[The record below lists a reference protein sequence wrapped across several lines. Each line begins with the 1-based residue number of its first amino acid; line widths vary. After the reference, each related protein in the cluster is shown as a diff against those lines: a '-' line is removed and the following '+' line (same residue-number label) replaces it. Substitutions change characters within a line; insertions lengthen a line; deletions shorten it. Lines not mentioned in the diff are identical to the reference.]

1 MAKFSINKQYLLSL
15 ALVFLLVFPASA
27 VLAAA
32 RPNILIINSYNAD
45 AQGTSNN
52 ISEFMDEYRR
62 LGGTENVVIEN
73 MNCQSFQESP
83 KWKGRMQAI
92 LDKYIHSL
100 RPRLLV
106 LVGQEAFISY
116 QSQEN
121 PLLKDIP
128 VICGMVSRRI
138 IDLPVDSARAANWQP
153 RSIDVSEGK
162 VRYPICGGYLYNY
175 DVDANI
181 ALIKKL
187 YPQTKNIAFLSDN
200 SYGGVALQ
208 AYVRQEMTKYEDLR
222 LIQLDGRHHTLY
234 TIVDELRSL
243 PPHTVLLIGAWKI
256 DEKGEFFM
264 RNASYVMMD
273 ANPELPVFTL
283 SNAGFGSWALGGVMP
298 TYFIFGRSLAREAV
312 EVLEKPKNYD
322 MKANFVENQMMFDYI
337 RVNDR
342 KLSLNVLNGNDY
354 RFINKPLTLYE
365 QYKYHLWA
373 FVAFLLFLVI
383 GFISSLWFFLRTKK
397 LKDSLEVSEQ
407 ELRVAKEAAE
417 EASRLKSSFLANI
430 SHEIRTPLNAIVGFS
445 EVLLGGGYTPEEQK
459 QYMSIIQRNS
469 DLLLKLINDIIEV
482 STLESENVEF
492 KYQECDVVE
501 FCKQLLL
508 SLNFADSSENHFRF
522 ASSLES
528 YVAKVE
534 VQYLQ
539 QVILNLLSNADK
551 FTKQGTIT
559 LEVSVNESFIEFAV
573 ADTGCGIPQ
582 EKQQVVFERFIKL
595 NDFAQGTGLGLSICK
610 LIIQKWGGE
619 IWVDPAYSKGARFV
633 FTHPIVK

>member
-1 MAKFSINKQYLLSL
+1 
-15 ALVFLLVFPASA
+15 
-27 VLAAA
+27 
-32 RPNILIINSYNAD
+32 
-45 AQGTSNN
+45 
-52 ISEFMDEYRR
+52 
-62 LGGTENVVIEN
+62 
-73 MNCQSFQESP
+73 
-83 KWKGRMQAI
+83 
-92 LDKYIHSL
+92 
-100 RPRLLV
+100 
-106 LVGQEAFISY
+106 
-116 QSQEN
+116 
-121 PLLKDIP
+121 
-128 VICGMVSRRI
+128 
-138 IDLPVDSARAANWQP
+138 
-153 RSIDVSEGK
+153 
-162 VRYPICGGYLYNY
+162 
-175 DVDANI
+175 
-181 ALIKKL
+181 
-187 YPQTKNIAFLSDN
+187 
-200 SYGGVALQ
+200 
-208 AYVRQEMTKYEDLR
+208 
-222 LIQLDGRHHTLY
+222 
-234 TIVDELRSL
+234 
-243 PPHTVLLIGAWKI
+243 
-256 DEKGEFFM
+256 
-264 RNASYVMMD
+264 
-273 ANPELPVFTL
+273 
-283 SNAGFGSWALGGVMP
+283 MP

-342 KLSLNVLNGNDY
+342 KLSLNVLNGNEY
-354 RFINKPLTLYE
+354 HFINKPLTLYE
-365 QYKYHLWA
+365 QYKYLLWA
-373 FVAFLLFLVI
+373 FVTFLLLLVI
-383 GFISSLWFFLRTKK
+383 GFIVSLWFFLRTKK

-573 ADTGCGIPQ
+573 ADTGCGIPH
-582 EKQQVVFERFIKL
+582 EKHQVVFERFIKL

-619 IWVDPAYSKGARFV
+619 IWVDPAYTKGARFV

>member
-15 ALVFLLVFPASA
+15 ALVFLLVHPASA
-27 VLAAA
+27 VLAAV

-100 RPRLLV
+100 RPRLIV

-153 RSIDVSEGK
+153 RSIDVSDGK
-162 VRYPICGGYLYNY
+162 VRYPIRGGYLYNY

-181 ALIKKL
+181 SLIRKL

-208 AYVRQEMTKYEDLR
+208 AFVRQEMTKYEDLR

-256 DEKGEFFM
+256 DAKGEFFM

-283 SNAGFGSWALGGVMP
+283 SNAGFGSWA
-298 TYFIFGRSLAREAV
+298 
-312 EVLEKPKNYD
+312 
-322 MKANFVENQMMFDYI
+322 
-337 RVNDR
+337 
-342 KLSLNVLNGNDY
+342 
-354 RFINKPLTLYE
+354 
-365 QYKYHLWA
+365 
-373 FVAFLLFLVI
+373 
-383 GFISSLWFFLRTKK
+383 
-397 LKDSLEVSEQ
+397 
-407 ELRVAKEAAE
+407 
-417 EASRLKSSFLANI
+417 
-430 SHEIRTPLNAIVGFS
+430 
-445 EVLLGGGYTPEEQK
+445 
-459 QYMSIIQRNS
+459 
-469 DLLLKLINDIIEV
+469 
-482 STLESENVEF
+482 
-492 KYQECDVVE
+492 
-501 FCKQLLL
+501 
-508 SLNFADSSENHFRF
+508 
-522 ASSLES
+522 
-528 YVAKVE
+528 
-534 VQYLQ
+534 
-539 QVILNLLSNADK
+539 
-551 FTKQGTIT
+551 
-559 LEVSVNESFIEFAV
+559 
-573 ADTGCGIPQ
+573 
-582 EKQQVVFERFIKL
+582 
-595 NDFAQGTGLGLSICK
+595 
-610 LIIQKWGGE
+610 
-619 IWVDPAYSKGARFV
+619 
-633 FTHPIVK
+633 

>member
-15 ALVFLLVFPASA
+15 ALVFLLVHPASA
-27 VLAAA
+27 VFAAA

-100 RPRLLV
+100 RPRLIV

-153 RSIDVSEGK
+153 RSIDVSDGK
-162 VRYPICGGYLYNY
+162 VRYPIRGGYLYNY

-181 ALIKKL
+181 SLIRKL

-208 AYVRQEMTKYEDLR
+208 AFVRQEMTKYEDLR

-256 DEKGEFFM
+256 DAKGEFFM

-342 KLSLNVLNGNDY
+342 KLSLDVLKGSDY
-354 RFINKPLTLYE
+354 SYINKPLTLYE

-383 GFISSLWFFLRTKK
+383 GFIVSLWFFLRTKK

-492 KYQECDVVE
+492 KYQECDVIE
-501 FCKQLLL
+501 FSKQLLL

-573 ADTGCGIPQ
+573 SDTGCGIPH
-582 EKQQVVFERFIKL
+582 EKHQVVFERFIKL

-619 IWVDPAYSKGARFV
+619 IWVDPAYTKGARFV